1 MSDATKVGIVTGAG
15 SGVGRAT
22 AHALIDDGWSV
33 VLAGRRLDALE
44 ETASLSSVPE
54 RALAVSTDVSDPES
68 VAALFAKTV
77 ETFGHL
83 DLLFNN
89 AGKNAP
95 GILLEDLSYEQWK
108 SVVDVNLTGSFLCL
122 QAAFRTMKAQDPMG
136 GRIIN
141 NGSISAHTP
150 REGSVPY
157 TTTKHAITGLTKT
170 IALDGRELNICCGQI
185 DIGNA
190 NTEMVSNL
198 SHSDHVVETMEVSD
212 AAEAVWNMAQLPLST
227 NVLTMTIMANKMP
240 FIGRG

>member
-1 MSDATKVGIVTGAG
+1 MF
-15 SGVGRAT
+15 
-22 AHALIDDGWSV
+22 
-33 VLAGRRLDALE
+33 
-44 ETASLSSVPE
+44 LSARE
-54 RALAVSTDVSDPES
+54 
-68 VAALFAKTV
+68 
-77 ETFGHL
+77 
-83 DLLFNN
+83 
-89 AGKNAP
+89 
-95 GILLEDLSYEQWK
+95 
-108 SVVDVNLTGSFLCL
+108 
-122 QAAFRTMKAQDPMG
+122 AFRHMKKNG

>member
-1 MSDATKVGIVTGAG
+1 LNSQGKIMAKTILITGAS
-15 SGVGRAT
+15 SGIGAFVAKLFLDRGWNVGLVA
-22 AHALIDDGWSV
+22 
-33 VLAGRRLDALE
+33 RRKDKLDEIAKNNDN
-44 ETASLSSVPE
+44 SLC
-54 RALAVSTDVSDPES
+54 LKCDVSKEKQIENAFELMIDR
-68 VAALFAKTV
+68 
-77 ETFGHL
+77 FGEVNV
-83 DLLFNN
+83 LFNN
-89 AGKNAP
+89 AGIFTPQARIDQIDIK
-95 GILLEDLSYEQWK
+95 DWQK
-108 SVVDVNLTGSFLCL
+108 SIDVNLTGMFLS
-122 QAAFRTMKAQDPMG
+122 AREAFRHMKKNG

>member
-1 MSDATKVGIVTGAG
+1 M
-15 SGVGRAT
+15 
-22 AHALIDDGWSV
+22 ID
-33 VLAGRRLDALE
+33 R
-44 ETASLSSVPE
+44 
-54 RALAVSTDVSDPES
+54 
-68 VAALFAKTV
+68 
-77 ETFGHL
+77 FGEVNV
-83 DLLFNN
+83 LFNN
-89 AGKNAP
+89 AGIFTPQARIDQIDIK
-95 GILLEDLSYEQWK
+95 DWQK
-108 SVVDVNLTGSFLCL
+108 SIDVNLTGMFLS
-122 QAAFRTMKAQDPMG
+122 AREAFRHMKKNG

>member
-1 MSDATKVGIVTGAG
+1 MK
-15 SGVGRAT
+15 
-22 AHALIDDGWSV
+22 
-33 VLAGRRLDALE
+33 
-44 ETASLSSVPE
+44 
-54 RALAVSTDVSDPES
+54 
-68 VAALFAKTV
+68 
-77 ETFGHL
+77 
-83 DLLFNN
+83 
-89 AGKNAP
+89 KN
-95 GILLEDLSYEQWK
+95 
-108 SVVDVNLTGSFLCL
+108 
-122 QAAFRTMKAQDPMG
+122 G

-212 AAEAVWNMAQLPLST
+212 AAEADGPASPSPAASNYRILANMSC
-227 NVLTMTIMANKMP
+227 
-240 FIGRG
+240 

>member
-1 MSDATKVGIVTGAG
+1 MAKTILITGAS
-15 SGVGRAT
+15 SGIGAFVAKLFLDRGWNVG
-22 AHALIDDGWSV
+22 L
-33 VLAGRRLDALE
+33 LARRKDKLDEIAKNNDN
-44 ETASLSSVPE
+44 SLC
-54 RALAVSTDVSDPES
+54 LKCDVSKEKQIENAFELMIDR
-68 VAALFAKTV
+68 
-77 ETFGHL
+77 FGEVNV
-83 DLLFNN
+83 LFNN
-89 AGKNAP
+89 AGIFTPQARIDQIDIK
-95 GILLEDLSYEQWK
+95 DWQK
-108 SVVDVNLTGSFLCL
+108 SIDVNLTGMFLS
-122 QAAFRTMKAQDPMG
+122 AREAFRHMKKNG